1 MDTAQITFDDFQKV
15 DIRIGTIMEVNDFP
29 EARTPAYQL
38 LIDFGALGTRKSSA
52 QITALY
58 TREQLIGK
66 QVAAVLNF
74 PAKQIAKF
82 KSECLVLG
90 MQNGKEVVL
99 LQPQEK
105 VRNGSPVR

>member
-1 MDTAQITFDDFQKV
+1 MDTNAITFDEFQKV
-15 DIRIGTIMEVNDFP
+15 DIRIGTILEARNFP

-58 TREQLIGK
+58 HEEDLIGK

-99 LQPQEK
+99 LQPQNK
-105 VRNGSPVR
+105 VTNGTPVR